1 MTGED
6 STEAA
11 ARTEIELPLRRWTQG
26 TGLERTVDRVAVEG
40 AVEIVAAGVR
50 LARLQCLP
58 RDIEDLA
65 VGFLLAEGLVES
77 PEMIGGVRLLD
88 GASPAQAGS
97 EPGVPVRRVEL
108 ELPGADAG
116 ELARR
121 VSEMTLASG
130 CGKAL
135 FSSEVRRRTFAAPAR
150 GFSAEEI
157 VSAVRDV
164 ERRGELFKSTGCV
177 HAAAAWRDAG
187 RSDAP
192 LSAVAQAGD
201 SVSGAPVGGGK
212 LLAFREDIGR
222 HNAVDKVAGAVARTG
237 GDLRGAL
244 LVSTGRL
251 TAEVA
256 AKSVRLGV
264 WGLASRSAATARA
277 VELAAEFGMV
287 LVGFV
292 RGKRLNV
299 YCGAERLREDP

>member
-6 STEAA
+6 STENA

-40 AVEIVAAGVR
+40 AVEIVAVGVR

-77 PEMIGGVRLLD
+77 PDMIGGVALAG
-88 GASPAQAGS
+88 GADSARAAS
-97 EPGVPVRRVEL
+97 EPGVPVCRVEL
-108 ELPGADAG
+108 KLPGADAG

-135 FSSEVRRRTFAAPAR
+135 FSSEVRRRTFAEPVR
-150 GFSAEEI
+150 GFTPEEM

-164 ERRGELFKSTGCV
+164 EKRGELFKSTGCV
-177 HAAAAWRDAG
+177 HAAAAWRD
-187 RSDAP
+187 SE
-192 LSAVAQAGD
+192 
-201 SVSGAPVGGGK
+201 

-222 HNAVDKVAGAVARTG
+222 HNAVDKVAGAVGRAG

-251 TAEVA
+251 TAEIA

-264 WGLASRSAATARA
+264 WGVASRSAATARA

-292 RGKRLNV
+292 RGKRFNV
-299 YCGAERLREDP
+299 YCGADRLREDK

>member
-1 MTGED
+1 MPDED

-11 ARTEIELPLRRWTQG
+11 ARTEIEIPLRRWTQG
-26 TGLERTVDRVAVEG
+26 TGLERAVDRVAVEG

-50 LARLQCLP
+50 LARLQCLL

-77 PEMIGGVRLLD
+77 PGMIGGVALAS
-88 GASPAQAGS
+88 GADSARAGS
-97 EPGVPVRRVEL
+97 EPGVPVCRVEL
-108 ELPGADAG
+108 ELPGADAV

-135 FSSEVRRRTFAAPAR
+135 FSSEVRRRTSAAPAR
-150 GFSAEEI
+150 GFSAEEM
-157 VSAVRDV
+157 VSSVRDV
-164 ERRGELFKSTGCV
+164 EKRGELFKSTGCV
-177 HAAAAWRDAG
+177 HAAAAWKD
-187 RSDAP
+187 
-192 LSAVAQAGD
+192 
-201 SVSGAPVGGGK
+201 K
-212 LLAFREDIGR
+212 ELLAFREDIGR
-222 HNAVDKVAGAVARTG
+222 HNAVDKVAGAVARGEVGQHRGAAQMRAG

-251 TAEVA
+251 TAEIA

-292 RGKRLNV
+292 RGGRLNV
-299 YCGAERLREDP
+299 YCGAERLREDT